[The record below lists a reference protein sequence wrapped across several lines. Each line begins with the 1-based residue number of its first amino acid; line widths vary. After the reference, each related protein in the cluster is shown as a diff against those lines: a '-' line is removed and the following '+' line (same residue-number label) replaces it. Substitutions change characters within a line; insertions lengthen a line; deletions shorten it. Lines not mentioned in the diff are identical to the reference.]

1 MTVCIIDTTIFCE
14 LLKVPFRSDESDA
27 MISALAVKLEE
38 KESLL
43 LPTATIFETG
53 NHIAQ
58 NGDGRQ
64 RRQTAEKFVDQ
75 VRKALN
81 GDSPFTLTPFDDP
94 SRMLGWLNDFPSSAE
109 TGSGFGD
116 LSIIKAWEEQCARNT
131 MRRVYI
137 WSKDAH
143 LQAYDRDPSHLR
155 N

>member
-1 MTVCIIDTTIFCE
+1 MTVCIIDTSIFCE
-14 LLKVPFRSDESDA
+14 LLKVPFRSDESGA

-58 NGDGRQ
+58 NGDGRL
-64 RRQTAEKFVDQ
+64 RKQTAEKFIEQ
-75 VRKALN
+75 VRNALN
-81 GDSPFTLTPFDDP
+81 GDSPFTPTPFDDP
-94 SRMLGWLNDFPSSAE
+94 SRILEWLNDFPSSAE

-116 LSIIKAWEEQCARNT
+116 LSIIKAWEEQCERNP

-137 WSKDAH
+137 WSKDKH
-143 LQAYDRDPSHLR
+143 LQAYDQIPNFPRK
-155 N
+155 